1 MQQKEVKNNGGA
13 RENAQTPNKRKKK
26 QRADAIRGRP
36 PPSLSIAALAL
47 QLARRAF
54 FQPPAAPECAYDE
67 SPLQLC
73 SRKLR
78 ARGEGTPPP
87 PPRGSTP
94 RFPLASAQAQPTTKK
109 INPSLTNPPPLFFVF
124 PSLIP
129 LPPFPLL
136 HHLSSSSYHLITLPY
151 HPPYPITH
159 LTLSP
164 TLPYHLRRLIDGN
177 GRRFQSHQ
185 TFV

>member
-1 MQQKEVKNNGGA
+1 MCARQLRDGGGWRGRASPFYRPDVCMVRNGVAQMQQKEVKNNGGA

-109 INPSLTNPPPLFFVF
+109 INPSPQPPPVRKQ
-124 PSLIP
+124 P
-129 LPPFPLL
+129 PLL
-136 HHLSSSSYHLITLPY
+136 
-151 HPPYPITH
+151 
-159 LTLSP
+159 
-164 TLPYHLRRLIDGN
+164 
-177 GRRFQSHQ
+177 
-185 TFV
+185 VCV